1 MKAQRARRL
10 FAVSAIGVL
19 MASGATVG
27 AAGTA
32 SAAVPAKAHTNF
44 GRCFDRWGFDRC
56 GFDGFGFRDNGFNN
70 GGVVVIVVG

>member
-10 FAVSAIGVL
+10 FAATAIGVL
-19 MASGATVG
+19 MASGATIG

-32 SAAVPAKAHTNF
+32 SAAVPTKAPTGF
-44 GRCFDRWGFDRC
+44 GGCFDRWGFNHC
-56 GFDGFGFRDNGFNN
+56 GFDGFGFRNSGFNN